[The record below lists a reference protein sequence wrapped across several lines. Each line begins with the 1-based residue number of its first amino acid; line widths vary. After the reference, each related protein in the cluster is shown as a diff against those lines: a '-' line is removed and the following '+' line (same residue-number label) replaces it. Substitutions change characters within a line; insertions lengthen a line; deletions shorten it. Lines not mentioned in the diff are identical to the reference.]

1 MDCEPAVSTTNE
13 DTTFAVG
20 DAVVHP
26 HHGAGRI
33 VSRRRRGLLGAPPR
47 TYLEIELAHSS
58 LRISVPCETARM
70 VGLRAVVDRRQLARI
85 VEVLQRTPEEVP
97 AGWPARQKHY
107 RALLQNGD
115 VLDLA
120 AVVRDLAARHAGNS
134 ISPRERELHER
145 SQRILAS
152 ELCYALDV
160 DAEHAAAFIAEHAAA
175 APLALA

>member
-1 MDCEPAVSTTNE
+1 MDCAAAARTTNG
-13 DTTFAVG
+13 DVTFAVG

-26 HHGAGRI
+26 HHGAGRV
-33 VSRRRRGLLGAPPR
+33 VSRRRRRLLGAPARP
-47 TYLEIELAHSS
+47 YLEIELAHSS

-85 VEVLQRTPEEVP
+85 VEVLQGTPEEVP

-107 RALLQNGD
+107 RAMLQNGD

-120 AVVRDLAARHAGNS
+120 AVVRDLAARHAGDCL
-134 ISPRERELHER
+134 SPRERELYER
-145 SQRILAS
+145 SHRILGS

-160 DAEHAAAFIAEHAAA
+160 DAEHAAAFIAEHVAAT
-175 APLALA
+175 PLARA